1 MNLAA
6 MLKVAPQGGGGANA
20 FLAFATDSA
29 TRKVLESVAQEHG
42 WPPEFVHEG
51 TVSGAVRMMADGLAP
66 QRLVIDIEGVEDVIA
81 AIDELAEVCEPGI
94 TVVAVGNQND
104 VNLYRQMIEAG
115 VADYLLK
122 PVEAQALNDALF
134 TVHEEPEPVFE
145 TPGCSMTVVIG
156 ARGGVGASTIAVN
169 TAWLIA
175 HEIKQ
180 SVALVDLD
188 IQFGSISL
196 ALDLEPGRGLR
207 EAVENPGRID
217 SLFLERAMVKES
229 ENLAVLSAEEPL
241 DQGFRFH
248 EQAVETLFGE
258 MNGKFKNIIIDM
270 PRSTMSLHQSLLEK
284 CEHVVIVSDMS
295 IAGVRDVTRIKK
307 LVTDVAPNSSVSI
320 VCNRVGQ
327 KTPMS
332 KADFERGAEVK
343 VTQTIPED
351 TKSATMA
358 MNSGK
363 PLAQVAQRSKL
374 TDELR
379 KLGTRITGEG
389 AGAGKDPVWRR
400 LIGRK

>member
-6 MLKVAPQGGGGANA
+6 MLKVSPEGGDSNA
-20 FLAFATDSA
+20 FLAFVTDRA
-29 TRKVLESVAQEHG
+29 TRTVLESVAQEHG
-42 WPPEFVHEG
+42 WPAKSVHDG
-51 TVSGAVRMMADGLAP
+51 NVTGAIRMMADGLAP
-66 QRLVIDIEGVEDVIA
+66 QRLVIDIEGVDDVIA
-81 AIDELAEVCEPGI
+81 AIDKLAEVCEPGI

-104 VNLYRQMIEAG
+104 VNLYRQMMEAG

-122 PVEAQALNDALF
+122 PVNAQALSDALF
-134 TVHEEPEPVFE
+134 TVASEPEPTFE
-145 TPGCSMTVVIG
+145 TPSCRLTVVIG

-188 IQFGSISL
+188 LQFGSVAL

-229 ENLAVLSAEEPL
+229 DNLSVLSAEEPL

-258 MNGKFKNIIIDM
+258 MTGKFKNIVVDM

-284 CEHVVIVSDMS
+284 CEHIIVVSDMS

-307 LVTDVAPNSSVSI
+307 LITDVAPGASVSI

-327 KTPMS
+327 KTSMS

-351 TKSATMA
+351 AKAAAAA
-358 MNSGK
+358 MNAGK
-363 PLAQVAQRSKL
+363 PLAQTAERSKL
-374 TDELR
+374 TEQLR
-379 KLGTRITGEG
+379 NLATKIAGEG
-389 AGAGKDPVWRR
+389 AGAGAEPVWRR
-400 LIGRK
+400 LINRK